1 MKKAEYS
8 DLPSELI
15 DAIFDTLWNITYS
28 KRTLLRNCL
37 PVSTDFRHRIM
48 SRFCSYVD
56 LSDHDEERVARLRE
70 SITRSP
76 DSRLG
81 GIGRYIKHF
90 SLILR
95 QDWYAPVSGILLQ
108 VVDDSHLV
116 AVLEGLRGDDFGVT
130 ELSLTVPAEC
140 LASDSALWI
149 DLPTSLRSAFQ
160 SLLHSPYLTRLNLT
174 NLAVPESIFSGSFLQ
189 DLSIQKATNPRLDE
203 PPLDIRELDFV
214 PVSVSPL
221 PSLVSLRTDYS
232 HEIYSTHL
240 PESMLDK
247 LKIFTELPNRFLSSQ
262 RTWHML
268 GVSASSLTEISI
280 DHTGEL
286 Q

>member
-8 DLPSELI
+8 DLPLELI
-15 DAIFDTLWNITYS
+15 DEIFDALWNVTYR
-28 KRTLLRNCL
+28 KRVLLRNCL
-37 PVSTDFRHRIM
+37 PVSMDFCHRIM
-48 SRFCSYVD
+48 SRFCGYVD
-56 LSDHDEERVARLRE
+56 LSDDDEKRVTRLRE
-70 SITRSP
+70 LISRPP

-95 QDWYAPVSGILLQ
+95 QDWYVPVSGILLQ
-108 VVDDSHLV
+108 VMDDSHLV
-116 AVLEGLRGDDFGVT
+116 AILEGLRGDDFGVT

-140 LASDSALWI
+140 LASDCALWI
-149 DLPTSLRSAFQ
+149 DLPASLRSAFQ

-174 NLAVPESIFSGSFLQ
+174 NLAVPQSIFSGSFLR

-203 PPLDIRELDFV
+203 PPHDIRELDLV
-214 PVSVSPL
+214 PVPLSPL
-221 PSLVSLRTDYS
+221 PSLVTLCTDYS
-232 HEIYSTHL
+232 HEIHSTPL

-247 LKIFTELPNRFLSSQ
+247 LKIFTELPNRFLSSK
-262 RTWHML
+262 RMWHML

-280 DHTGEL
+280 NHTGEL